1 MKRYE
6 KLVAVRTSTSQKG
19 LLNLALSYKRTLRQN
34 KLRQWAYLRVVQT
47 FDIPERER
55 GSEREEVILIQ
66 LIGVLCGI

>member
-1 MKRYE
+1 MGQSQMKT
-6 KLVAVRTSTSQKG
+6 ARTSTSQKG
-19 LLNLALSYKRTLRQN
+19 LLNLALSDKLTLRQN